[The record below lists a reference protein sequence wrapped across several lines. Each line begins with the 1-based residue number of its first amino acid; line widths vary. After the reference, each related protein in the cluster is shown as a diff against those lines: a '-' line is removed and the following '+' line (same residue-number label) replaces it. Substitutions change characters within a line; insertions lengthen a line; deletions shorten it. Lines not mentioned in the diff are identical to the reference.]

1 MNTKMTRA
9 AAAVGGLAITAA
21 FAVSCAETKDA
32 AKDMAS
38 SAASVGSSAASA
50 AGSAVSSG
58 ASAAGS
64 AASSAGS
71 AASSVAS
78 SGASVA
84 GSAAS
89 SGASVASSVASSGA
103 SVAGSAASSGA
114 SVAGSAASSGV
125 SVASSV
131 VSSVLKGAPDAAP
144 GKAVAAEA
152 VEKTSS
158 KWWWIPVGIA
168 LAALLAGLMRMLTR
182 RKPEPVKVA
191 VDRAPEVKTTRVVKD
206 PAPKG
211 RVTDERDKLND

>member
-71 AASSVAS
+71 A
-78 SGASVA
+78 
-84 GSAAS
+84 
-89 SGASVASSVASSGA
+89 ASSVASSGA

>member
-71 AASSVAS
+71 A
-78 SGASVA
+78 
-84 GSAAS
+84 
-89 SGASVASSVASSGA
+89 ASSVASSGA

-211 RVTDERDKLND
+211 RITDERDKLND

>member
-1 MNTKMTRA
+1 MNTKLTRA
-9 AAAVGGLAITAA
+9 AAAVSGLAITAA

-32 AKDMAS
+32 ARDMAS

-64 AASSAGS
+64 AASSVGS
-71 AASSVAS
+71 AASSI
-78 SGASVA
+78 
-84 GSAAS
+84 
-89 SGASVASSVASSGA
+89 
-103 SVAGSAASSGA
+103 ASSGA

-131 VSSVLKGAPDAAP
+131 VSSALNRAPDAAP
-144 GKAVAAEA
+144 GKTVAAET
-152 VEKTSS
+152 VEKTSSS

-168 LAALLAGLMRMLTR
+168 VAALLAGVMRMLTR

-191 VDRAPEVKTTRVVKD
+191 ANPAPTTR
-206 PAPKG
+206 G
-211 RVTDERDKLND
+211 RVIDERDKRKD

>member
-1 MNTKMTRA
+1 MNTKLTRA

-89 SGASVASSVASSGA
+89 SGASVA
-103 SVAGSAASSGA
+103 
-114 SVAGSAASSGV
+114 GSAASSGV
-125 SVASSV
+125 SAASIV

>member
-1 MNTKMTRA
+1 MNTKLTRA

-89 SGASVASSVASSGA
+89 SGASVA
-103 SVAGSAASSGA
+103 
-114 SVAGSAASSGV
+114 GSAASSGV
-125 SVASSV
+125 SAASSV

>member
-1 MNTKMTRA
+1 MNTKLTRA

-64 AASSAGS
+64 AASSVGS
-71 AASSVAS
+71 AASSI
-78 SGASVA
+78 
-84 GSAAS
+84 
-89 SGASVASSVASSGA
+89 ASSGA

-131 VSSVLKGAPDAAP
+131 VSSALNRAPDAAP
-144 GKAVAAEA
+144 GKTVAAET
-152 VEKTSS
+152 VEKTSSS

-168 LAALLAGLMRMLTR
+168 VAALLAGVMRMLTR
-182 RKPEPVKVA
+182 RKPESVKVA
-191 VDRAPEVKTTRVVKD
+191 ANPAPTTR
-206 PAPKG
+206 G
-211 RVTDERDKLND
+211 RVIDERDKRKD

>member
-1 MNTKMTRA
+1 MNTKLTRA

-50 AGSAVSSG
+50 AGRAVSSG
-58 ASAAGS
+58 ASA
-64 AASSAGS
+64 
-71 AASSVAS
+71 
-78 SGASVA
+78 
-84 GSAAS
+84 
-89 SGASVASSVASSGA
+89 
-103 SVAGSAASSGA
+103 AGSAASSGA

>member
-1 MNTKMTRA
+1 M
-9 AAAVGGLAITAA
+9 
-21 FAVSCAETKDA
+21 
-32 AKDMAS
+32 
-38 SAASVGSSAASA
+38 
-50 AGSAVSSG
+50 
-58 ASAAGS
+58 
-64 AASSAGS
+64 
-71 AASSVAS
+71 
-78 SGASVA
+78 
-84 GSAAS
+84 
-89 SGASVASSVASSGA
+89 
-103 SVAGSAASSGA
+103 
-114 SVAGSAASSGV
+114 
-125 SVASSV
+125 ASSV

-211 RVTDERDKLND
+211 RITDERDKLND

>member
-1 MNTKMTRA
+1 MA
-9 AAAVGGLAITAA
+9 AP
-21 FAVSCAETKDA
+21 FFWMRSVSCRWPCNRNCCAPCRKA
-32 AKDMAS
+32 RWCAW
-38 SAASVGSSAASA
+38 
-50 AGSAVSSG
+50 
-58 ASAAGS
+58 
-64 AASSAGS
+64 
-71 AASSVAS
+71 
-78 SGASVA
+78 
-84 GSAAS
+84 
-89 SGASVASSVASSGA
+89 
-103 SVAGSAASSGA
+103 
-114 SVAGSAASSGV
+114 AGSAASSGV

-211 RVTDERDKLND
+211 RITDERDKLND